1 MNRWNFKPLACIAFP
16 FPIAARLCHRR
27 AILAFGTALALSAF
41 VLPDASAQ
49 LSIQTR
55 KLPEK
60 VKTGELVVVQPPVVK
75 LDGKNDQLA
84 PGARIYGTDNLLV
97 LSGTLINKPV
107 KIAYL
112 KDNYGLIHQVWILT
126 DAEKRAAKLD

>member
-1 MNRWNFKPLACIAFP
+1 M
-16 FPIAARLCHRR
+16 
-27 AILAFGTALALSAF
+27 
-41 VLPDASAQ
+41 
-49 LSIQTR
+49 QTR

-60 VKTGELVVVQPPVVK
+60 VKTGELEVVQPPIVK
-75 LDGKNDQLA
+75 LDGKEDRLA

-97 LSGTLINKPV
+97 LSGTLVNKPI

-112 KDNYGLIHQVWILT
+112 KDTYGLIHQVWILT